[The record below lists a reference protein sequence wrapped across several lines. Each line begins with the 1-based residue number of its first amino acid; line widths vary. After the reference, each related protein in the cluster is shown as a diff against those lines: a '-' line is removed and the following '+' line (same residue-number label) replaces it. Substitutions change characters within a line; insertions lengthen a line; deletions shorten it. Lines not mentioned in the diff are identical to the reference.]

1 MVMFKGLTF
10 GGINSKDYGVY
21 IEGESAFNA
30 PQRDVELIEIPG
42 RNGAYVH
49 DMGRYSNIEVSYPA
63 GLFGHSESEF
73 AEKISNFRNAI
84 CSKKGYQ
91 KLTDDYNPDEYRMG
105 VYSSGLDVKPAILR
119 AGQFELKFNC
129 KPQRFLTSGDV
140 PVSLDSGDTLT
151 NPTLFES
158 KPLLLIDGYGDFS
171 LNGHQM
177 NIAQGAV
184 MGNVIL
190 RNERTQSGQTMSTVL
205 DPLYLTGDIITIKPG
220 MFSTVLNPYYSDAVI
235 TNVEPLTVQT
245 AHYEPSFSWSA
256 DSALLGLRRR
266 TGGKITLT
274 AGTQTNIPSEG
285 IDYEITLERNG
296 VTVTTTVRIAISFQY
311 YPGYV
316 SGKDMI
322 VMQAFINE
330 PEPTRMVSSSA
341 SITTGKISVNSTKSA
356 LGNLYIDLDI
366 GMCYRIEDD
375 EVIPINTAVILPADL
390 PTLTPGEN
398 VITYD
403 NTITDFQVTPRYWKL

>member
-10 GGINSKDYGVY
+10 GDINSKDYGVF
-21 IEGESAFNA
+21 IEGQSAFNA

-49 DMGRYSNIEVSYPA
+49 DMGRYSNIEVTYPA

-119 AGQFELKFNC
+119 AGEFDLKFNC
-129 KPQRFLTSGDV
+129 KPQRFLTSGDI
-140 PVSLDSGDTLT
+140 PVSVESGDTLT

-190 RNERTQSGQTMSTVL
+190 RNERTQKGQTMSTVL
-205 DPLYLTGDIITIKPG
+205 DPLYLTGDIITVKPG
-220 MFSTVLNPYYSDAVI
+220 MFSAVFNPYYNDAVI

-245 AHYEPSFSWSA
+245 AHYEPSFSWNA
-256 DSALLGLRRR
+256 DGALLGLRSR
-266 TGGKITLT
+266 TDGKITLT
-274 AGTQTNIPSEG
+274 AGTQTNIPAEG

-296 VTVTTTVRIAISFQY
+296 VTVTTTVTVAISFQY
-311 YPGYV
+311 YPGYS
-316 SGKDMI
+316 SGKDTIIMRGL
-322 VMQAFINE
+322 INE

-356 LGNLYIDLDI
+356 LGNLYIDLEI

-398 VITYD
+398 VITFD